1 MNKEEKT
8 LVIDDLVQKLTANKN
23 FYLADT
29 SALPAEKTSQLRRLC
44 FNKKISM
51 IVVKNTLLEK
61 AMERTSDAQFKPLYG
76 VLKGSTSILFCES
89 GSEPAKMIKEF
100 RKDGTRPVLKAAY
113 VEESV
118 YIGDNMLDTLAS
130 IRSKDEVIGE
140 IITLL
145 QSPAKNVISGLL
157 SGKNKLAG
165 IVKTLSERPEK
176 NN

>member
-8 LVIDDLVQKLTANKN
+8 IIIDDLVQKLSVNKN

-29 SALPAEKTSQLRRLC
+29 SELPSEQTSKLRRLC
-44 FNKKISM
+44 FEKKISM

-61 AMERTSDAQFKPLYG
+61 AMERSSDEQFKPMYG

-89 GSEPAKMIKEF
+89 GSEPAKMIKAF
-100 RKDGTRPVLKAAY
+100 RKDGKRPVLKAAY
-113 VEESV
+113 VEQSV
-118 YIGDNMLDTLAS
+118 YIGDGQLDTLAS
-130 IRSKDEVIGE
+130 IRSKNEVIGD
-140 IITLL
+140 IILAL

-165 IVKTLSERPEK
+165 IVKTLSDRPE
-176 NN
+176 

>member
-1 MNKEEKT
+1 MNKSEKT
-8 LVIDDLVQKLTANKN
+8 VIIDDLVQKLNANKN

-29 SALPAEKTSQLRRLC
+29 SALPAEKTSQLRRMC
-44 FNKKISM
+44 YNQKISM

-61 AMERTSDAQFKPLYG
+61 AMEKASDEQFKPLYS

-89 GSEPAKMIKEF
+89 GSEPAKMIKAF

-130 IRSKDEVIGE
+130 IRTKNEVIGD
-140 IITLL
+140 IIGLL

-165 IVKTLSERPEK
+165 IVKTLSERPE
-176 NN
+176 